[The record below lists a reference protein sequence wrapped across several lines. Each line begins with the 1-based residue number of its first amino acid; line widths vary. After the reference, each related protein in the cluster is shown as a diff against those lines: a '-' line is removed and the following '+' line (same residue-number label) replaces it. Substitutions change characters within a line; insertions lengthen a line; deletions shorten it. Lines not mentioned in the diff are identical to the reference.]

1 MREPEENEARPRV
14 VLRPIASPLPLGF
27 LALAAGTFT
36 LSGLQLSWIPPGQ
49 WHDAGLVIL
58 TSVVPLQLISCI
70 YGFLARDSAAGTG
83 TGLLAGAWLS
93 IGAVTYTGHPGH
105 PSGALGLLL
114 LMAATALLVPVATAA
129 LSKVLASLVMG
140 GTSVRFFLTA
150 AYELSGSAGWK
161 AAAGIAGL
169 ALAVLALYAG
179 LAFELE
185 DARRAT
191 LLPTM
196 RHAAGRQ
203 ALAGPVASETAGV
216 HHEAGVRRKL

>member
-1 MREPEENEARPRV
+1 MGEPQEIQAMSRV
-14 VLRPIASPLPLGF
+14 FLRPIASPLPLGF

-36 LSGLQLSWIPPGQ
+36 LSGLQLSWIPLGQ
-49 WHDAGLVIL
+49 WNDVGLVIL
-58 TSVVPLQLISCI
+58 TFIVPLQTISSVL
-70 YGFLARDSAAGTG
+70 GFLARDSAAGTG
-83 TGLLAGAWLS
+83 TGLLAGSWLS
-93 IGAVTYTGHPGH
+93 IGAITYTGRPGQT
-105 PSGALGLLL
+105 SGALGLLL
-114 LMAATALLVPVATAA
+114 LVAATALLVPVATAA
-129 LSKVLASLVMG
+129 LSKLLAGFVMG
-140 GTSVRFFLTA
+140 ATSVRFFLTA

-191 LLPTM
+191 LLPTL

-203 ALAGPVASETAGV
+203 ALAGPMLSEVAGV
-216 HHEAGVRRKL
+216 QHEAGVRRKL